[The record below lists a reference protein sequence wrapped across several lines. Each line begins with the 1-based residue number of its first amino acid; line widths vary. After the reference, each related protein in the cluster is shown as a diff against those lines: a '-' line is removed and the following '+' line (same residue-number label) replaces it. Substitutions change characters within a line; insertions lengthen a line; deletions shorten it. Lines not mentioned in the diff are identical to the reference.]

1 MVSTKCRPWTSAS
14 ELPEKSVSLCL
25 SPLSLSLS
33 LSQHRF
39 EDHAHRDLLNKS
51 AVSPGACVV
60 EASDR
65 QESLE
70 AVATHWSFRNVKTGE
85 QERELNSKVSCMLGA
100 MRRTHRQG
108 HWYIENCSLLCR
120 SSSHTWSLEGGVS
133 LSAQESPGPSNRSG
147 VEAVAGLER
156 ALVWDQVSLFV
167 SGCTS

>member
-1 MVSTKCRPWTSAS
+1 MPQSYLR
-14 ELPEKSVSLCL
+14 
-25 SPLSLSLS
+25 SLSLS
-33 LSQHRF
+33 RHRF
-39 EDHAHRDLLNKS
+39 EDHAHRDLPNKS
-51 AVSPGACVV
+51 AVGLGACVV
-60 EASDR
+60 EAFR
-65 QESLE
+65 QAGEFGSRRYSLE
-70 AVATHWSFRNVKTGE
+70 LQEREEQE